1 MDLDPARSTAAGYN
15 TVTDGSF
22 VCRCDAGCVAV
33 TAADVSIIFAVADG
47 LTAVIFCGDAAC
59 CPGICRYICTA
70 VDGMKNIF
78 FRLTDNTAHDTMG
91 STHQLCLAG
100 QISCLT
106 FFSNLTFV
114 YAGDSADFRF
124 SGDRKSAS
132 DCNDFCRTSFCV
144 DFDLTLCLID
154 ADDPADRFAVC
165 CLDRPVCGIV
175 FVIRNLDHSAVSSG
189 DPSGVTSGCR
199 DICIACI
206 LLYNTIGKIPS
217 DNAAKTAVSRDGFGR
232 LRTAAFD
239 CSGTVSDVCCAGF
252 GSCRVR
258 FCRRSTAAVRSDV
271 DPGDSAKIIQCCI
284 SEMLAERTFVDQ
296 SGI

>member
-1 MDLDPARSTAAGYN
+1 MERLQNVSKEEALVIIATGKYVGEGFDCSRLDTLFLALPVSWKGIVAQYAGRLHRS
-15 TVTDGSF
+15 
-22 VCRCDAGCVAV
+22 
-33 TAADVSIIFAVADG
+33 
-47 LTAVIFCGDAAC
+47 FCG
-59 CPGICRYICTA
+59 
-70 VDGMKNIF
+70 
-78 FRLTDNTAHDTMG
+78 
-91 STHQLCLAG
+91 
-100 QISCLT
+100 
-106 FFSNLTFV
+106 
-114 YAGDSADFRF
+114 
-124 SGDRKSAS
+124 
-132 DCNDFCRTSFCV
+132 

-189 DPSGVTSGCR
+189 DPSGVISGCR

-239 CSGTVSDVCCAGF
+239 CSGTVSNVCCAGF
-252 GSCRVR
+252 GACRLR
-258 FCRRSTAAVRSDV
+258 FCRRSTAAFRSDV
-271 DPGDSAKIIQCCI
+271 DPGDSSKIIQCCI